1 MRLFAISI
9 AACIL
14 SVAAAQA
21 QPREIKDGPL
31 VAYTV
36 VDYAINKSLTGK
48 PGDVQKGRA
57 LSITSGSGNCVI
69 CHKLPIPE
77 VAFRI
82 GNVGPDLTE
91 VADRLTEGEIRL
103 RIVNPKLVSDETI
116 MPAYYRI
123 GGLNRVQPN
132 AQGKPMLTPEQV
144 EDLVAYLMTMK
155 PK

>member
-1 MRLFAISI
+1 MRLFAISF
-9 AACIL
+9 AAFAL
-14 SVAAAQA
+14 SVAAQA
-21 QPREIKDGPL
+21 QPKDIKDGPL
-31 VAYTV
+31 VACTV
-36 VDYAINKSLTGK
+36 VDYAIDQSLTGK
-48 PGDVQKGRA
+48 PGDAQKGHA
-57 LSITSGSGNCVI
+57 LSITSGSGNRVM

-77 VAFRI
+77 VALHI

-91 VADRLTEGEIRL
+91 VADRMTEGEIRL
-103 RIVNPKLVSDETI
+103 QVVNPKLVSDETI

-123 GGLNRVQPN
+123 GGLNRLRPN